1 MLGEK
6 GAARL
11 AFKYGSHFTVS
22 GVGSE
27 ILGKRPREVNLD
39 VDPAVL

>member
-6 GAARL
+6 GAAGF
-11 AFKYGSHFTVS
+11 AVQHGCHFTVS

-27 ILGKRPREVNLD
+27 VLGKRPREVNLD
-39 VDPAVL
+39 VDPTVL